1 MKADVD
7 QYRMERLLFSSGEVK
22 VQCKRCFHGQACEMK
37 LAGQLNLANQDEVMR
52 RVQLNL
58 LTVNAALID
67 FTGMGVDDGEADYSF
82 GDISQIAHQAAI
94 VLVVTKKQRP
104 KFESYIQSRTR
115 HSLTRMIF
123 TEDLILKAR
132 SWTEFYSRLGIA
144 R

>member
-7 QYRMERLLFSSGEVK
+7 QYRLEGLLFSSNQVK

-37 LAGQLNLANQDEVMR
+37 LAGQLNQANQDEVMR

-58 LTVNAALID
+58 VTVNAALID
-67 FTGMGVDDGEADYSF
+67 LTDMQVDDAETDYSF
-82 GDISQIAHQAAI
+82 GGVCQISHDAAI

-104 KFESYIQSRTR
+104 KFESYIQNRTR

-144 R
+144 G

>member
-7 QYRMERLLFSSGEVK
+7 QYRLEGLLFSSDEVK
-22 VQCKRCFHGQACEMK
+22 VQCKRCFRGQACEMK
-37 LAGQLNLANQDEVMR
+37 LAGQLNQGNQGEVMR
-52 RVQLNL
+52 RVQRNL
-58 LTVNAALID
+58 VTVNAALID
-67 FTGMGVDDGEADYSF
+67 LTGMDVNESEGEYSF
-82 GDISQIAHQAAI
+82 GCEGQITHEAAI

-132 SWTEFYSRLGIA
+132 SWTEFYSRLGIQG
-144 R
+144 